1 MSYAGRILSL
11 IGPTMRDWLTKNGQT
26 KDNPVWRFGQG
37 RNTPQWKKKKQ
48 DPVPHWGK
56 EANDDDD
63 DTRLILFSYCIMFIC
78 ETRRIQLEIVSHNFN
93 TVEL

>member
-26 KDNPVWRFGQG
+26 KDNPVWRFGRG
-37 RNTPQWKKKKQ
+37 ETPLNGKKKQ

-78 ETRRIQLEIVSHNFN
+78 ETRRIQHEIVSHNFN

>member
-1 MSYAGRILSL
+1 MARLRTTQFEGLVRGETPL
-11 IGPTMRDWLTKNGQT
+11 NG
-26 KDNPVWRFGQG
+26 
-37 RNTPQWKKKKQ
+37 KKKQ
-48 DPVPHWGK
+48 DPVSHWGK